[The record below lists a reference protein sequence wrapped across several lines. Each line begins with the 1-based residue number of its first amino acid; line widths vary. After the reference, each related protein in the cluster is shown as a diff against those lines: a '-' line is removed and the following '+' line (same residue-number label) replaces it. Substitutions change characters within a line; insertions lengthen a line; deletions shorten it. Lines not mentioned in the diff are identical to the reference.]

1 MGDSRT
7 KTKLAVLAGALALF
21 CVLIAVVALGGE
33 DEGGGELADVPE
45 ECLPL
50 WNDDEGARGMARH
63 TLIHHNE
70 QALVFLIDDD
80 GDKVEEGGD
89 CAVVFPSGETEAEY
103 ALNVWTGKRWRSV
116 AYFGE
121 VPVKRVEELQAKADT
136 EPNVRID
143 EEGRLHPLGES

>member
-1 MGDSRT
+1 MGGVQGMQR
-7 KTKLAVLAGALALF
+7 LAVLTGALALF
-21 CVLIAVVALGGE
+21 AVLIAVVAV
-33 DEGGGELADVPE
+33 GGGEQEPELAAEVPE

-63 TLIHHNE
+63 TLIHHNDA
-70 QALVFLIDDD
+70 ALAFLIDDD
-80 GDKVEEGGD
+80 GNEVEEGGD
-89 CAVVFPSGETEAEY
+89 CAVVFPSAETEAEF